1 MGRLVP
7 RPSNGHSTVLTASS
21 FPVDAIMVGGWDLQ
35 SSLGI
40 EPSFASTHHPQFL
53 EAIEKIQRA
62 ADANGV
68 AVMGGGMADTLPHR
82 IRLGWRLFICG
93 TDAAGILSW
102 GNQALEKYKEIAAG
116 VYQPLK
122 NGNGVSH

>member
-1 MGRLVP
+1 
-7 RPSNGHSTVLTASS
+7 
-21 FPVDAIMVGGWDLQ
+21 MVGGWDLQ

-40 EPSFASTHHPQFL
+40 DPSEASVHHPRFL
-53 EAIEKIQRA
+53 EAIERIQRA

-68 AVMGGGMADTLPHR
+68 AVMGGGMADTLQHR

-93 TDAAGILSW
+93 TDAAGILNW

-116 VYQPLK
+116 ACQPLK
-122 NGNGVSH
+122 NGNGVSY